1 MNLAFVRSHL
11 QSQAMLTFVTA
22 FEWTTLTAPKSMH
35 ILENSQLVF
44 GRGSSQVEAC
54 IASPTSCPY
63 VNKQLMGSST
73 YNHCSAPLYSYGVL
87 AALCFKDSSVLLVT

>member
-1 MNLAFVRSHL
+1 MDTSTHALTVGKVLTTTVFQINLAFVRNHS

-54 IASPTSCPY
+54 IASPISCPY
-63 VNKQLMGSST
+63 VSKQLMGMF
-73 YNHCSAPLYSYGVL
+73 YI
-87 AALCFKDSSVLLVT
+87 